1 MIFVNA
7 ILTYFV
13 WNDGY
18 QWYALI
24 PIGCS
29 LISTVFVNAGV
40 IISGGDMKEMIKN
53 RDPKLS
59 VVAFIIDLIVAFA
72 LIIMLVAN

>member
-1 MIFVNA
+1 MLIIEA

-18 QWYALI
+18 GWYALI
-24 PIGCS
+24 PIACA
-29 LISTVFVNAGV
+29 LISALFVNAGV
-40 IISGGDMKEMIKN
+40 SASGGNMQEMMKNK
-53 RDPKLS
+53 DPKLTTLGFF
-59 VVAFIIDLIVAFA
+59 VDLIVTFA